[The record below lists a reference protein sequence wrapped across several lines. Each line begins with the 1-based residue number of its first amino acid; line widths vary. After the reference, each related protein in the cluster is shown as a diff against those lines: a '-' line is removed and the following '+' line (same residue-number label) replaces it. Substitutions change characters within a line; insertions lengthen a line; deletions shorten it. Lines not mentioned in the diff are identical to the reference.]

1 VVVREGTTVVRRGIK
16 VVRFGTI
23 VVMVQRP
30 RIEDEV
36 MDRLD
41 EKVGDVIRVDP
52 DKIGEGEKIRILIDE
67 LEELENELEEREEV
81 SEMVENA
88 LSEVTRLKNIAN
100 RPDNQMM

>member
-36 MDRLD
+36 MDRLN

-52 DKIGEGEKIRILIDE
+52 DKVGDGEKIRILLDE
-67 LEELENELEEREEV
+67 CEELEKELEEREEV
-81 SEMVENA
+81 KEMVGDIKSAVNNVYSTVKA
-88 LSEVTRLKNIAN
+88 MDRRT
-100 RPDNQMM
+100 